1 MLLFAGKMSST
12 VPFEVF
18 RDLCVLA
25 QKTGYAVRN
34 HLFDIFSLTT
44 GNSTVENPQC
54 HRLSTLSSSAVL
66 PQSFDRIGG
75 RKSGRF
81 VATRDIRS
89 WSFTSRSVQHMG
101 E

>member
-25 QKTGYAVRN
+25 QKTGYAVRS

-54 HRLSTLSSSAVL
+54 HRLSTLSSSAEL
-66 PQSFDRIGG
+66 PQSLDRIGR

-81 VATRDIRS
+81 VATRDTRS
-89 WSFTSRSVQHMG
+89 
-101 E
+101 